1 MTSRVSSPQSLSTGC
16 ELSDGYDTITF
27 LTDFGVTDDF
37 VGICH
42 GVIRQ
47 IAPRAVVID
56 LTHGITPQHVTQ
68 GARRLARALP
78 YLPVGVHL
86 AVVDPGVGGSRRA
99 IALRTRQDR
108 IFVGPD
114 NGLLTRA
121 ADTEG
126 IEAAVELTE
135 TRFHLPAVSRTFHA
149 RDIFAPVAAHLANGA
164 DLGDLGG
171 QLDPDTLVRIDDPVA
186 RRVGDTIHATVLDC
200 DRYGNVQINVA
211 YAEIEGFGE
220 TVGLAVEGRSFR
232 AVVAPTYSGA
242 PKGGLVVL
250 EESFGETEI
259 ALNGGSAATGLG
271 VTVGSEIIVRSPL
284 VSG

>member
-1 MTSRVSSPQSLSTGC
+1 MPSTGC
-16 ELSDGYDTITF
+16 ALARNYDTVTF
-27 LTDFGVTDDF
+27 LTDFGLTDDF

-47 IAPRAVVID
+47 IAPRADVID
-56 LTHGITPQHVTQ
+56 LTHGITPQQVIQ

-99 IALRTRQDR
+99 VALTTRTGR

-135 TRFHLPAVSRTFHA
+135 TRFHLATVSLTFHA
-149 RDIFAPVAAHLANGA
+149 RDIFAPVAAHVANGV

-171 QLDPDTLVRIDDPVA
+171 ELDPDRLVRIDDPVP

-200 DRYGNVQINVA
+200 DRFGNVQINVA
-211 YAEIEGFGE
+211 YAEIAAFGD
-220 TVGLAVEGRSFR
+220 TVELAVEGRPFR

-259 ALNGGSAATGLG
+259 AQNGGSASSELG
-271 VTVGSEIIVRSPL
+271 VAPGSEIVLRLSERAA
-284 VSG
+284 